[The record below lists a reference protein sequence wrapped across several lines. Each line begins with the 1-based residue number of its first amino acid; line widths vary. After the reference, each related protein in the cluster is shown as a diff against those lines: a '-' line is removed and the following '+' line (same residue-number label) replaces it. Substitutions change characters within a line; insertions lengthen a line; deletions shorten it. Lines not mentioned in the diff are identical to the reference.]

1 MKKLNN
7 VSIYLAYNIMYI
19 IFFEMIR
26 TPKQNEFMIT
36 RIKICSTI
44 FLSHNADETFSI
56 KF

>member
-36 RIKICSTI
+36 RIKNMFYNI
-44 FLSHNADETFSI
+44 FIS
-56 KF
+56 